1 MTSPSPRSAGNSR
14 GTLGGHLNE
23 VANTVKDKPEEAP
36 KFWKT
41 VSHVMP
47 PGMDTGNIGC
57 GLKYTAMDAI
67 MRVVYD
73 IGLDNKVQVFQ
84 FSAECFSSKSKS
96 H

>member
-1 MTSPSPRSAGNSR
+1 MMPQ
-14 GTLGGHLNE
+14 GGID
-23 VANTVKDKPEEAP
+23 TV
-36 KFWKT
+36 
-41 VSHVMP
+41 
-47 PGMDTGNIGC
+47 NIGC

-73 IGLDNKVQVFQ
+73 IGLENKVQVFQ